1 MSGKLQSVGEYKNG
15 KLEGKYVIY
24 YPSGKTYMTSDFVN
38 GLHNGDIN
46 YYYENGNPLLRGIL
60 QNGKSVGNFE
70 FYSENGK
77 LEFRALQRCPICRTY
92 RRRPCE
98 PWQATHIRPRKAG
111 EMACR
116 WRRLQKYRPTQ
127 IGRASC
133 RERV

>member
-1 MSGKLQSVGEYKNG
+1 MGEYKNG

-77 LEFRALQRCPICRTY
+77 LEFM
-92 RRRPCE
+92 
-98 PWQATHIRPRKAG
+98 G
-111 EMACR
+111 EYNSIKDKFMPKFQKN
-116 WRRLQKYRPTQ
+116 LQKTLKTN
-127 IGRASC
+127 
-133 RERV
+133 